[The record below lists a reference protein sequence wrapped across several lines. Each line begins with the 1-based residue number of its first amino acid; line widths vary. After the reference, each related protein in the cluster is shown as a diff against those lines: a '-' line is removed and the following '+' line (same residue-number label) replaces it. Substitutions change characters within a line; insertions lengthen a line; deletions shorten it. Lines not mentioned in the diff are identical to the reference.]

1 METKLKANR
10 IFIFPDGARIDL
22 MKIIY
27 IGAIDKNCANGEI
40 YISTV
45 VSGVNKPINIV
56 LGYSFGKLELDKKER
71 IEATYTSFITNW
83 ERYKLRKRGG
93 VLPGTG

>member
-1 METKLKANR
+1 METKLKASR

-22 MKIIY
+22 LKIIY

-45 VSGVNKPINIV
+45 VAGVNKPINIV
-56 LGYSFGKLELDKKER
+56 LGYSMGKLPPEKKEA
-71 IEATYTSFITNW
+71 IEKTYIGFITNW
-83 ERYKLRKRGG
+83 ERYKLQKRGDG
-93 VLPGTG
+93 